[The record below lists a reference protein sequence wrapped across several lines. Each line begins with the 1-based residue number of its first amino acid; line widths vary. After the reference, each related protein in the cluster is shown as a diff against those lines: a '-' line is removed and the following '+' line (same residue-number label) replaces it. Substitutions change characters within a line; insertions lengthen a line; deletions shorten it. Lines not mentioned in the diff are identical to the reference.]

1 MELIWSYTSIEKWL
15 FAFRFLID
23 RELCRAGSWQ
33 GIGTR
38 GEGEMP
44 CFFRGIALLLYRYSL
59 KST

>member
-1 MELIWSYTSIEKWL
+1 MELIWSYTSIEKRL
-15 FAFRFLID
+15 LAFRFLID
-23 RELCRAGSWQ
+23 RELCGAGSWQ
-33 GIGTR
+33 GIGKR